1 MLALTIFLL
10 KILAWVTID
19 LLTGL
24 PQLRCAMS
32 EVALTFQP
40 ALPRLEEMFAAKANI
55 PFFICWWSHTLRLLV
70 INSEGLHKTK
80 C

>member
-1 MLALTIFLL
+1 MALTIFLL

-32 EVALTFQP
+32 EVALTLQP
-40 ALPRLEEMFAAKANI
+40 ALPRLEEMFAAKSKI
-55 PFFICWWSHTLRLLV
+55 S
-70 INSEGLHKTK
+70 
-80 C
+80 